1 MELLPLHSDPPL
13 FKLSVKVDYNFC
25 LSLSLQ
31 PGAEVP
37 KGTCENCICSST
49 MDPSTKLNNIVCTNI
64 SCDTTCSQG
73 FQYQAIPGQCC
84 GKCVQTSCVVN
95 MPDKTQHTIQV
106 NETWSPP
113 GDKCVKY
120 TCDKTDDQ
128 YIPVGVKTACPTFS
142 PENCVPGTEKTDAN
156 GCCKTCTER
165 RNVCEMKYTTTSI
178 VISGCA
184 IAEPVEINSC
194 SGNCGTSSMYSA
206 EANTMMH
213 YCSCCQ
219 EATTSQK
226 EVELICPDGSK
237 VKHSYIHVES
247 CGCHVTD
254 CDAGTTATPGTTRQ
268 RGRRR

>member
-1 MELLPLHSDPPL
+1 
-13 FKLSVKVDYNFC
+13 
-25 LSLSLQ
+25 
-31 PGAEVP
+31 
-37 KGTCENCICSST
+37 
-49 MDPSTKLNNIVCTNI
+49 
-64 SCDTTCSQG
+64 
-73 FQYQAIPGQCC
+73 
-84 GKCVQTSCVVN
+84 
-95 MPDKTQHTIQV
+95 
-106 NETWSPP
+106 
-113 GDKCVKY
+113 
-120 TCDKTDDQ
+120 
-128 YIPVGVKTACPTFS
+128 
-142 PENCVPGTEKTDAN
+142 
-156 GCCKTCTER
+156 
-165 RNVCEMKYTTTSI
+165 MKYTTTSI
-178 VISGCA
+178 VISGCST
-184 IAEPVEINSC
+184 AEPVEINSC